1 MLLSIFAIHRG
12 VSQVAGTIPADNLS
26 ATQHVVQAIQITA
39 AVIALIA
46 AAVYFWA
53 DRKDQ
58 KEIDEIL
65 RKNGIKK

>member
-1 MLLSIFAIHRG
+1 MPLFLFAIHNARRIADT
-12 VSQVAGTIPADNLS
+12 VPQDNLT
-26 ATQHVVQAIQITA
+26 ATQHAIQAIQITFA
-39 AVIALIA
+39 IIALIA

-65 RKNGIKK
+65 RKHGIKKN

>member
-1 MLLSIFAIHRG
+1 MLFSFLFHTRRA
-12 VSQVAGTIPADNLS
+12 VDTIPQDNLTS
-26 ATQHVVQAIQITA
+26 TQHVVQSIQITFA
-39 AVIALIA
+39 IIALIA

-65 RKNGIKK
+65 RKNGIKKR